1 MVVDSYLEL
10 ITTIYGWMFYDRIW
24 DVLKDTG
31 IVYMPFAWKV
41 VTNMM
46 ESHDSSTTRQGVGGS
61 LRRMEIE
68 LITMMAVLSLAAVPT
83 LALDSATLTY
93 LPPVTVDNPNP
104 VAQSIGGAG
113 MSFGLI
119 SYTAPGGATLAS
131 GFTDA
136 NGATVNV
143 PVWWAG
149 IMAMSAGLNAAIK
162 TGLPAAADLRGVSQ
176 LAALAAIKDPALR
189 EESQAFYNKCFV
201 PARSMLQADNPNMA
215 AAPYAGI
222 LATYGK
228 TDTDWMG
235 SHVFLATYYTTLRS
249 PARHRG
255 VDFDPNRDFELAD
268 LPVGPPDQRAPGS
281 PYCSQW
287 WTGIAAGVAGQTAA
301 YVGLKA
307 KIVAQ
312 AAGLDTQFGTF
323 FSAAGGLTAEKRGDA
338 VVQAVLSNS
347 PPQVV
352 SSEYAHDTNVSGS
365 VLGAPG
371 KIIEGA
377 VRDTLGTYIVGVLGF
392 TQKLVMSIMLKAL
405 PMVQALLLFGVY
417 ALLPFV
423 MVIGLYSLEVVFA
436 AMLGLFTIK
445 FLAVLWAIAN
455 WIDSSLIVALY
466 PDANSFLSWV
476 KLNSSDWLLDGI
488 EKRMILD
495 LLTTGAYLGLPVL
508 WTALMAW
515 AGYNGMNLLSN
526 ASSTFVEGTSGADK
540 VKLRP
545 SPKKKEKTK

>member
-61 LRRMEIE
+61 LRRMEVE
-68 LITMMAVLSLAAVPT
+68 LVTMMMVLSLAAVPT
-83 LALDSATLTY
+83 LALDPAGLTY
-93 LPPVTVDNPNP
+93 TPPATVDNPNP
-104 VAQSIGGAG
+104 AAQGVGAG
-113 MSFGLI
+113 MTFGTI
-119 SYTAPGGATLAS
+119 SYTDAGGAVLAS

-136 NGATVNV
+136 AGAQVKV

-149 IMAMSAGLNAAIK
+149 VMAMSAGLNSAIK
-162 TGLPAAADLRGVSQ
+162 TGMPGNADLRGISQ
-176 LAALAAIKDPALR
+176 LASLAAIKDPALR
-189 EESQAFYNKCFV
+189 KESQDFYNYCYA
-201 PARSMLQADNPNMA
+201 PARSMFQAEKLDLTV
-215 AAPYAGI
+215 APYAALI
-222 LATYGK
+222 ASYGK

-235 SHVFLATYYTTLRS
+235 SHVFLAKYYTVLRS
-249 PARHRG
+249 PSRTRG
-255 VDFDPNRDFELAD
+255 VDFDPARDFELAD
-268 LPVGPPDQRAPGS
+268 LPVGPPDERSPGI
-281 PYCSQW
+281 PYCAEW
-287 WTGIAAGVAGQTAA
+287 WSGIAAGGAQTVA

-307 KIVAQ
+307 KLVA
-312 AAGLDTQFGTF
+312 
-323 FSAAGGLTAEKRGDA
+323 SAGGLEAQLSTLFSGFAADKRGDA

-347 PPQVV
+347 PPQLA
-352 SSEYAHDTNVSGS
+352 SSEYAHSTSVSGS
-365 VLGAPG
+365 LLGAPG
-371 KIIEGA
+371 KAVEGL
-377 VRDTLGTYIVGVLGF
+377 VRDTIGTYIVGVLGF

-405 PMVQALLLFGVY
+405 PMVQALLLFGIY

-436 AMLGLFTIK
+436 AMLGIFTVK
-445 FLAVLWAIAN
+445 FLAALWAIAH

-466 PDANSFLSWV
+466 PDAGSFLSWV
-476 KLNSSDWLLDGI
+476 KLNSGDWLLDGV

-495 LLTTGAYLGLPVL
+495 LITTGAYLGLPIL

-515 AGYNGMNLLSN
+515 AGFRGMNVLST
-526 ASSTFVEGTSGADK
+526 ASDTFMEGTGGAAN
-540 VKLRP
+540 VKLIPRRKED
-545 SPKKKEKTK
+545 KKQSKN